1 MLKEISIK
9 ARTPQELTE
18 YDNFLN
24 EVAQTTHIHPKT
36 VKGILE
42 PIIADVAIQNIGYS
56 HPDNVTLG
64 FHTAKVTVTKTDE
77 NRVMVELDF

>member
-1 MLKEISIK
+1 MIKEISIEP
-9 ARTPQELTE
+9 RTPQELSE
-18 YDNFLN
+18 YDNYLS
-24 EVAQTTHIHPKT
+24 EVAQATRIHPKT

-42 PIIADVAIQNIGYS
+42 PIIADVAIHNVGYS

-77 NRVMVELDF
+77 NRAMVELDF